1 MDFDDLRDANR
12 SRQEEWPGNDKAD
25 VPFRAIEFAGEA
37 GELMEAIKKFLRSVR
52 GIKGTDASLADV
64 ADEMGD
70 VLICLDLLSD
80 DMGIDL
86 SEAVILKFNKT
97 SKKYGFRTALN
108 VYGEVM
114 K

>member
-12 SRQEEWPGNDKAD
+12 VRQAEWPGNEKAD
-25 VPFRAIEFAGEA
+25 MPFRAIEFSGEA
-37 GELMEAIKKFLRSVR
+37 GELMEAIKKHLRGVR
-52 GIKGTDASLADV
+52 GIEGSDASLADV

-70 VLICLDLLSD
+70 VLICLDLLAD
-80 DMGIDL
+80 EMGIDL

-97 SKKYGFRTALN
+97 SRKYGFQTALN
-108 VYGEVM
+108 VRGEVM